1 MVNCLDSD
9 KEALM
14 DFKTDLHDP
23 ENRLSS
29 WKGSNCCQ
37 WQGISCNNT
46 TGAVIA
52 VDLHNPHGSSSR
64 HDFWSLSGEIRPSL
78 TKLKS
83 LRHLD
88 LSFSTFNDNLIPEF
102 FGYLK
107 DLQYLNLSNAGF
119 SGALPPNLG
128 NLSSLQ
134 YLDIESLDLLV
145 HNLEWATGL
154 VSLRHLIMNEVNL
167 SMYYEENVVLTM
179 KGQSRIFNKIL
190 NLVVCLDL
198 SGNNLTGDLPGEIT
212 KLLGLVFLNLSRNHI
227 SGHIPKRISE
237 LKQLSSLDLSSNKFT
252 GAIPQSMA
260 SLSSLGYMNL
270 SNKNFS
276 GRIPYKD
283 HLTTFEASSFAG
295 NPGLCGDPLTLKCPG
310 DDPDKYTTSGES
322 GDSFVDKWFYFEYWI
337 GICGWNSDNGNEKI
351 LEYREALTDFKNGLH
366 DPENRLSS
374 WEGSNCCQWWGISCE
389 NTTGAVIS
397 VDLHNPYPEAEAGL
411 DSSGRPYISKAS
423 CDE

>member
-1 MVNCLDSD
+1 METVTWIPLLTLLILCFMAREFLPRIDAEMVNCLDSD

-145 HNLEWATGL
+145 HNLEWVTGL

-167 SMYYEENVVLTM
+167 SMVGSNWIRTLNKLPFLTELHLSFCSLS
-179 KGQSRIFNKIL
+179 GSIPPLTFVNITS
-190 NLVVCLDL
+190 LVVLDL
-198 SGNNLTGDLPGEIT
+198 SLNTFNSKIPDWPVNISSDVTLDISNSDLFGRIPLGFGELPNLQ
-212 KLLGLVFLNLSRNHI
+212 FLNLAENDNIRGSCNKLLMGRWEKIEVVNLFSNKLHGELPSSI
-227 SGHIPKRISE
+227 GNSISE
-237 LKQLSSLDLSSNKFT
+237 
-252 GAIPQSMA
+252 
-260 SLSSLGYMNL
+260 
-270 SNKNFS
+270 
-276 GRIPYKD
+276 RII
-283 HLTTFEASSFAG
+283 LREGFQ
-295 NPGLCGDPLTLKCPG
+295 DPLANFAT
-310 DDPDKYTTSGES
+310 
-322 GDSFVDKWFYFEYWI
+322 
-337 GICGWNSDNGNEKI
+337 
-351 LEYREALTDFKNGLH
+351 
-366 DPENRLSS
+366 
-374 WEGSNCCQWWGISCE
+374 
-389 NTTGAVIS
+389 
-397 VDLHNPYPEAEAGL
+397 
-411 DSSGRPYISKAS
+411 
-423 CDE
+423 

>member
-14 DFKTDLHDP
+14 DFKTGLHDP

-119 SGALPPNLG
+119 SGAIPPNLG

-145 HNLEWATGL
+145 HNLEWDTKQ
-154 VSLRHLIMNEVNL
+154 
-167 SMYYEENVVLTM
+167 TP
-179 KGQSRIFNKIL
+179 IL
-190 NLVVCLDL
+190 N
-198 SGNNLTGDLPGEIT
+198 
-212 KLLGLVFLNLSRNHI
+212 
-227 SGHIPKRISE
+227 
-237 LKQLSSLDLSSNKFT
+237 
-252 GAIPQSMA
+252 
-260 SLSSLGYMNL
+260 
-270 SNKNFS
+270 
-276 GRIPYKD
+276 
-283 HLTTFEASSFAG
+283 
-295 NPGLCGDPLTLKCPG
+295 
-310 DDPDKYTTSGES
+310 
-322 GDSFVDKWFYFEYWI
+322 
-337 GICGWNSDNGNEKI
+337 
-351 LEYREALTDFKNGLH
+351 
-366 DPENRLSS
+366 
-374 WEGSNCCQWWGISCE
+374 
-389 NTTGAVIS
+389 
-397 VDLHNPYPEAEAGL
+397 
-411 DSSGRPYISKAS
+411 
-423 CDE
+423 